1 MAFMV
6 QVVRQTPI
14 SKVARA
20 PARGAAL
27 LLALATAL
35 APAARAQEGAGQ
47 NMPGV
52 IRDAEV
58 EQLLRDYAT
67 PIFRAAGVNGGAT
80 KIILIGD
87 RSFNAFVANG
97 RKIFVNVGAIM
108 EAKAPSEIIGVLAH
122 ETGHIA
128 GGHLAG
134 IHAEMAK
141 AQIFAIA
148 GMLVGAGGMVATA
161 RSNRPGSQVGSD
173 AVGQMGMILGPQE
186 LARRSILSYVRSQ
199 EEAADR
205 AAVKYLENTGQSA
218 KGLLATLER
227 FENESLF
234 KTSSIDPYTLSHP
247 LPRERLSNLETAARA
262 SPTFKS
268 PEQPA
273 LQARHDLVRAKL
285 VGFMGTTAEIGRRY
299 PLSDLS
305 LAGKYAR
312 AVSAYRFGR
321 ISDAQA
327 QVDALIAAQP
337 NNPYFHE
344 LKGQALLESGKAK
357 ESLGPLRKAVGL
369 APNGL
374 PIRVLLGHAL
384 VAADQADEAVKVL
397 TQVTQSDPED
407 GEAFQYLAMA
417 YDKKGNVPQS
427 QLAAAQGFFL
437 NGRYIEARTQADRA
451 KRQFPEGSPG
461 WLKADDIL
469 NYRPPKF

>member
-14 SKVARA
+14 SKAARA

-35 APAARAQEGAGQ
+35 APAARAQDGAGQ

-148 GMLVGAGGMVATA
+148 GGYASTLQ
-161 RSNRPGSQVGSD
+161 QV
-173 AVGQMGMILGPQE
+173 LGE
-186 LARRSILSYVRSQ
+186 
-199 EEAADR
+199 
-205 AAVKYLENTGQSA
+205 
-218 KGLLATLER
+218 
-227 FENESLF
+227 
-234 KTSSIDPYTLSHP
+234 
-247 LPRERLSNLETAARA
+247 
-262 SPTFKS
+262 
-268 PEQPA
+268 
-273 LQARHDLVRAKL
+273 
-285 VGFMGTTAEIGRRY
+285 
-299 PLSDLS
+299 
-305 LAGKYAR
+305 
-312 AVSAYRFGR
+312 
-321 ISDAQA
+321 
-327 QVDALIAAQP
+327 
-337 NNPYFHE
+337 
-344 LKGQALLESGKAK
+344 
-357 ESLGPLRKAVGL
+357 
-369 APNGL
+369 
-374 PIRVLLGHAL
+374 
-384 VAADQADEAVKVL
+384 
-397 TQVTQSDPED
+397 
-407 GEAFQYLAMA
+407 
-417 YDKKGNVPQS
+417 
-427 QLAAAQGFFL
+427 
-437 NGRYIEARTQADRA
+437 
-451 KRQFPEGSPG
+451 
-461 WLKADDIL
+461 
-469 NYRPPKF
+469 

>member
-1 MAFMV
+1 MTVMV
-6 QVVRQTPI
+6 QVVRTTPI
-14 SKVARA
+14 SKAARA
-20 PARGAAL
+20 PARLGAL
-27 LLALATAL
+27 LLALVTAS
-35 APAARAQEGAGQ
+35 APACAQEQGAGQ

-67 PIFRAAGVNGGAT
+67 PVFRAAGVNGGAT

-148 GMLVGAGGMVATA
+148 GMLVGAGGVVATA
-161 RSNRPGSQVGSD
+161 RNSRPGSQVGAD
-173 AVGQMGMILGPQE
+173 GMGQMGMLLGPQE
-186 LARRSILSYVRSQ
+186 LVRRSLLSYVRSQ
-199 EEAADR
+199 EESADR
-205 AAVKYLENTGQSA
+205 AAVKYLENIGQSA
-218 KGLLATLER
+218 KGLLVTLER

-247 LPRERLSNLETAARA
+247 LPRERLSNLESAAKA
-262 SPTFKS
+262 SPTFNA
-268 PEQPA
+268 PEQPG

-285 VGFMGTTAEIGRRY
+285 VGFMGTPSEIGRRY
-299 PLSDLS
+299 PIADQSV
-305 LAGKYAR
+305 AAKYAR

-321 ISDAQA
+321 IADAQS
-327 QVDALIAAQP
+327 QIDALIGAQP

-344 LKGQALLESGKAK
+344 LKGQALLESGKAR
-357 ESLGPLRKAVGL
+357 ESLPSLRKAVGM
-369 APNGL
+369 APQGL
-374 PIRVLLGHAL
+374 PIKVLLGHAL
-384 VAADQADEAVKVL
+384 VAADQADEAIKVL
-397 TQVTQSDPED
+397 TQVTQSDAED
-407 GEAFQYLAMA
+407 GEAYQYLAMA

-437 NGRYIEARTQADRA
+437 NGRYVEARTQADRA
-451 KRQFPEGSPG
+451 KRQFAEGSPG